1 MSLFS
6 TIQQSSNALN
16 VSQQGLQVV
25 GNNIANAN
33 TPGYIR
39 QELIQAPAAGMR
51 IGGVVLGYGVRAVG
65 VVQQLDDFVVER
77 LRQTQSSL
85 SASEAVSAAY
95 TQLESILGE
104 LTDNDL
110 SSQLNDFSASINDV
124 LNQPG
129 NDSLRRLVIERGKTL
144 TNNIRTIGTQL
155 NGISTNLNQ
164 EIRGSV
170 DDINRLTASIA
181 QLNRRIVETEGGTS
195 GGSDAVGLRDERLQ
209 RLQELAS
216 VVDIRASEQASG
228 SVTVFVGG
236 EYLVADGI
244 QRPVKFALRPDDE
257 GLGTTPE
264 VRLADTDSP
273 LKVSG
278 GRLAG
283 LYSARD
289 TAIGTASSD
298 LDQFAR
304 DLIEQFNR
312 IHSQGQGTEG
322 FSSLTS
328 ANATDDRS
336 GPIDLA
342 GLPLK
347 LENGQF
353 EIQVHDL
360 ASGAVNTHTI
370 RVKLM
375 GGTDDTSL
383 EEIRNQIHNISG
395 LSASITPS
403 GRLQI
408 EANTHT
414 LRFTFQNDTSNFL
427 AAAGMNTFF
436 TGDSA
441 ANIQVNSVVA
451 NDPRMFAGS
460 LSGPGSGTDN
470 ALKLAQAFDSPL
482 TNLSGRSIKESYEN
496 IVVRMAQDIN
506 VNSGIAD
513 GLRNFYKTLEGQH
526 LAVSGVN
533 LDEEAVKMIFYQRAF
548 QASSRLIQTSSELLE
563 ILVNL

>member
-1 MSLFS
+1 
-6 TIQQSSNALN
+6 
-16 VSQQGLQVV
+16 
-25 GNNIANAN
+25 
-33 TPGYIR
+33 
-39 QELIQAPAAGMR
+39 
-51 IGGVVLGYGVRAVG
+51 
-65 VVQQLDDFVVER
+65 
-77 LRQTQSSL
+77 
-85 SASEAVSAAY
+85 
-95 TQLESILGE
+95 
-104 LTDNDL
+104 L
-110 SSQLNDFSASINDV
+110 SSQLNDFTPSINDV

-144 TNNIRTIGTQL
+144 TSNIRTIGSQL
-155 NGISTNLNQ
+155 SGISTNLNQ

-170 DDINRLTASIA
+170 DEINRLTASIA
-181 QLNRRIVETEGGTS
+181 QLNRRIVETEGGST

-244 QRPVKFALRPDDE
+244 QRPVKFALRTDSD
-257 GLGTTPE
+257 GSGTTPE
-264 VRLADTDSP
+264 VRLTDTDSP
-273 LKVSG
+273 LNVSG

-289 TAIGTASSD
+289 TAIGSASRD

-312 IHSQGQGTEG
+312 IHSQGQGSEG

-336 GPIDLA
+336 GPLDLA

-347 LENGQF
+347 LDNGQF
-353 EIQVHDL
+353 EIQVHDS
-360 ASGAVNTHTI
+360 ATGTVNTHVI
-370 RVKLM
+370 RVKLT

-383 EEIRNQIHNISG
+383 DDIRDQIHNISG
-395 LSASITPS
+395 LSASITPT

-408 EANTHT
+408 EADTHT

-427 AAAGMNTFF
+427 AASGMNTFF

-441 ANIQVNSVVA
+441 ANIQVNSIVA
-451 NDPRMFAGS
+451 TDPRMFAAS

-482 TNLSGRSIKESYEN
+482 ANLSGRSIKESYEN

-526 LAVSGVN
+526 LSVSGVN

-548 QASSRLIQTSSELLE
+548 QASSRLIQTSSELLDV
-563 ILVNL
+563 LVNL